1 MRAAHLLVPLVVSLS
16 SGCAT
21 YWQGERLEEKV
32 DQLIKNTQRE
42 TMRQLFGEQAQ
53 AITDKLDSASAEEKA
68 KIEEVLT
75 EYQKG
80 SQGVEEVRTTVLGTL
95 GGADRVV
102 STSGGM
108 WLRDETGK
116 KVQTLGRNG
125 KIKNCA
131 RIKDEEVPP
140 SIASRK
146 GLSNYS
152 WGKGEVNGKTVIF
165 PWELTMSAFAKE
177 IVENTARRT
186 AEEFIRMGGD
196 KAWRR
201 PVHIQV
207 VTDPGQTLK
216 VNYDGVEDEVVV
228 DGDKAGTPAA
238 PGAPGAPGA
247 TPAPTPAPDAP
258 K

>member
-1 MRAAHLLVPLVVSLS
+1 MRRTFPIVPIVVALG

-21 YWQGERLEEKV
+21 YSQVTDLTEKV
-32 DQLIKNTQRE
+32 DQLLKNTQRE
-42 TMRQLFGEQAQ
+42 TMRELFGEQAH
-53 AITDKLDSASAEEKA
+53 AIGEKLETASADEKA

-80 SQGVEEVRTTVLGTL
+80 NQNVEDVRSTVLGTL

-102 STSGGM
+102 STSGGL
-108 WLRDETGK
+108 WLRDENGK
-116 KVQTLGRNG
+116 KVQTIGRNG
-125 KIKNCA
+125 KLKNCV
-131 RIKDEEVPP
+131 RLKDEEVPP
-140 SIASRK
+140 SIANSK
-146 GLSNYS
+146 GLANFS
-152 WGKGEVNGKTVIF
+152 WGKAEINGKTVVF

-228 DGDKAGTPAA
+228 DSDQTKDKAEAKPAEQ
-238 PGAPGAPGA
+238 
-247 TPAPTPAPDAP
+247 

>member
-1 MRAAHLLVPLVVSLS
+1 MRRTLVLVPILLSLT

-21 YWQGERLEEKV
+21 YWQAKDLEEKV

-53 AITDKLDSASAEEKA
+53 AIGEKLDTASAEEKA
-68 KIEEVLT
+68 KIDEVLS

-80 SQGVEEVRTTVLGTL
+80 NQGVEEVRTAVMGTL

-108 WLRDETGK
+108 WLRDENGK

-125 KIKNCA
+125 KLKNCV
-131 RIKDEEVPP
+131 RLKDEEIPP
-140 SIASRK
+140 TIADKK
-146 GLSNYS
+146 GLSNFS
-152 WGKGEVNGKTVIF
+152 WGKAELNGKTVLF

-186 AEEFIRMGGD
+186 AEEFIRMGGE

-216 VNYDGVEDEVVV
+216 VNYDGIEDEVVV
-228 DGDKAGTPAA
+228 EGDPPKNA
-238 PGAPGAPGA
+238 
-247 TPAPTPAPDAP
+247 PAPDSGTAP

>member
-1 MRAAHLLVPLVVSLS
+1 MRRILILLPLVASLS

-21 YWQGERLEEKV
+21 YWQAKELEEKV

-42 TMRQLFGEQAQ
+42 TMRELFGEQAQ
-53 AITDKLDSASAEEKA
+53 AIGEKLDTASQEEKA
-68 KIEEVLT
+68 KIDEVLT

-80 SQGVEEVRTTVLGTL
+80 NQNVEEVRTTVLGTL

-108 WLRDETGK
+108 WLRDENGK
-116 KVQTLGRNG
+116 KIQAIGRNT
-125 KIKNCA
+125 KIKTSA
-131 RIKDEEVPP
+131 RLKEEEIPAA
-140 SIASRK
+140 IANSK
-146 GLSNYS
+146 SLSNFS
-152 WGKGEVNGKTVIF
+152 WGKGEVNGKTVLF
-165 PWELTMSAFAKE
+165 PWELTMSAFTKE

-186 AEEFIRMGGD
+186 AEEFIKMGGE

-216 VNYDGVEDEVVV
+216 VNYDGIEDEVVV
-228 DGDKAGTPAA
+228 EGDPPKAA
-238 PGAPGAPGA
+238 
-247 TPAPTPAPDAP
+247 PAPDAGT